1 MMKLQNRLQNHCSQ
15 TSIKRS
21 TLRNGD
27 CLVQTDHLI
36 QFDRDVNACSIC
48 PKKKGNLQCVGTFEL
63 KVLTLIPG
71 DKHGLNST

>member
-1 MMKLQNRLQNHCSQ
+1 MLMR
-15 TSIKRS
+15 
-21 TLRNGD
+21 
-27 CLVQTDHLI
+27 
-36 QFDRDVNACSIC
+36 SIC